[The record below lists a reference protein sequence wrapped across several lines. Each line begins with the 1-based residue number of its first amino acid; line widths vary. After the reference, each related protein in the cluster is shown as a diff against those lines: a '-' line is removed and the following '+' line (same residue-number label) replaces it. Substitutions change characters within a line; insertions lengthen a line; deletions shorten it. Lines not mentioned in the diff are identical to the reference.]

1 MKRGEI
7 MFNRKPKMRTSAEK
21 ARRSQLNVFA
31 RLAGC
36 AYLIY
41 IIVQLLGD
49 EFDGLSHTA
58 RITISVVFIVLTAA
72 VVTVTVMD
80 FIKNLMSGA
89 YKEGFYPDDFAG
101 GEEADIEAFR
111 ARQAALGKSN
121 GDEESNG
128 DEDADTDE
136 TEDKGGQ

>member
-1 MKRGEI
+1 

-41 IIVQLLGD
+41 IIVQM
-49 EFDGLSHTA
+49 LSGESEGMSDTV
-58 RITISVVFIVLTAA
+58 RITVAVVFMVLTA
-72 VVTVTVMD
+72 VIVTVTVVD
-80 FIKNLMSGA
+80 FIKNLMAGA

-101 GEEADIEAFR
+101 AEEADIEAFR
-111 ARQAALGKSN
+111 ARQAALG
-121 GDEESNG
+121 GGEGGEESN
-128 DEDADTDE
+128 DEGAGGEDSGADADDA
-136 TEDKGGQ
+136 EDGDGQ